1 MEPRDRYREDHEYTD
16 FFLKELV
23 KRLKKQLSEFY
34 PKDEELSREELYK
47 KLHIVEELKER
58 YSTLNLISDDDI
70 DYGELSSYYYE
81 KAKELKKLIANDAH
95 RVHNQDADAQSWN
108 EYREEEQEKDLDEEE
123 EER

>member
-1 MEPRDRYREDHEYTD
+1 MQRRDRYGEDREYTD

-23 KRLKKQLSEFY
+23 KRLRKQLSEFY
-34 PKDEELSREELYK
+34 PNDEKLSREELIK
-47 KLHIVEELKER
+47 KLSIVEELKER
-58 YSTLNLISDDDI
+58 YATLNLISDDDI

-81 KAKELKKLIANDAH
+81 KAKELKKLIGNDAH